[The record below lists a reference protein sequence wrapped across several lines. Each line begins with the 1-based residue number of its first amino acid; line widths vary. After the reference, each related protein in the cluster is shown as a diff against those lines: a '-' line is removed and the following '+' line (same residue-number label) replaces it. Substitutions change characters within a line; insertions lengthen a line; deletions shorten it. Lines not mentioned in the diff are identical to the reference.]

1 VVTPPRAEITMKA
14 SSRLTVPQASIRKPV
29 DDEVDVYGL
38 THPGLVRSDNQD
50 HFLICSLHKQM
61 RVHQSNLA
69 DIDEIPSNTERLAF
83 LAMVADGVGG
93 SSSGNEAS
101 RAAVEAITL
110 YVSHSM
116 HCYYTAD
123 ATEDDLFIEALN
135 EAAMH
140 CHEYIVKK
148 SDAEGRFGM
157 ATTLTLWLGV
167 WPRAYVLQV
176 GDSRYYLLQDE
187 DLEQISS
194 DQTVGQELIDRGI
207 ITRASQAGERWA
219 HVLSSTLGGPQASPV
234 VTGVEQNWGFVH
246 MLCSDGLTRHVPDER
261 IRERLLEMK
270 SAREACEG
278 LLEDA
283 LDGGGKD
290 NITIIVGRAVRKS

>member
-1 VVTPPRAEITMKA
+1 MRTSR
-14 SSRLTVPQASIRKPV
+14 RLTVPHASVRKPV
-29 DDEVDVYGL
+29 GDEVDVFGL
-38 THPGLVRSDNQD
+38 THPGLARTDNQD

-61 RVHQSNLA
+61 RVHQSNLG
-69 DIDEIPSNTERLAF
+69 DLGEIPSNTERLAF

-93 SSSGNEAS
+93 SSAGNEAS
-101 RAAVEAITL
+101 RAAVEAITV
-110 YVSHSM
+110 YVSRSM

-123 ATEDDLFIEALN
+123 ATDDGAFIEALN

-148 SDAEGRFGM
+148 SETEGRFGM

-167 WPRAYVLQV
+167 WPRAYVLQL
-176 GDSRYYLLQDE
+176 GDSRYYLLRDGK
-187 DLEQISS
+187 LEQISS

-207 ITRASQAGERWA
+207 VTRASKAGERWA

-234 VTGVEQNWGFVH
+234 VTGVEQNWGYVH
-246 MLCSDGLTRHVPDER
+246 MLCSDGLTRHVSDER
-261 IRERLLEMK
+261 IRERLMEMK

-278 LLEDA
+278 LLQDA

-290 NITIIVGRAVRKS
+290 NITIIVGRAVRKP